1 MDIAARPGFLDLMTN
16 LPVREK
22 TPCEPVAPA
31 RVVMKLDPYRIATL
45 ETKEPVEIGCMEG
58 QVWITL
64 SGQTVD
70 IILDAGQRHVLPRAT
85 RGVVIST
92 VGARCPATFG
102 IRAAAAGK
110 TWSRKADLPFRL
122 EFA

>member
-16 LPVREK
+16 PALRAK
-22 TPCEPVAPA
+22 TPCVPVAPA

-45 ETKEPVEIGCMEG
+45 ETKGPAEIGCMEG

-64 SGQTVD
+64 PGQTEDV
-70 IILDAGQRHVLPRAT
+70 ILHAGQRHLLPRAT

-92 VGARCPATFG
+92 VGTRCPATFG
-102 IRAAAAGK
+102 IRATVTK
-110 TWSRKADLPFRL
+110 PWSGRAEMPFQL